1 MKLIKTT
8 LTESWPTLNGYAMKV
23 LVVGATGKAGKRVV
37 RLLKNSDHAPL
48 AMIRDPAQCST
59 FDELGVPPVVAD
71 LEYPIDH
78 AVRSCDSLIFTT
90 GSGGQFPGK
99 VPAPFPRPRRR
110 RLRAR
115 YSGHPFGCGR
125 RPRCAILSCVLQFT
139 RCVL

>member
-1 MKLIKTT
+1 
-8 LTESWPTLNGYAMKV
+8 MKV

-59 FDELGVPPVVAD
+59 FDELGVPTVVAD

-99 VPAPFPRPRRR
+99 VPAPFRDHDEDGYEHDTLAT
-110 RLRAR
+110 RLVAAA
-115 YSGHPFGCGR
+115 GR
-125 RPRCAILSCVLQFT
+125 VVQY
-139 RCVL
+139 